1 MCAFTRVCSHTS
13 VSARVVEYVCVLV
26 CVCARAR
33 ECVYFSSVSK
43 SLCVGGERWGGSVGK

>member
-1 MCAFTRVCSHTS
+1 VCAFTRVCSHTS